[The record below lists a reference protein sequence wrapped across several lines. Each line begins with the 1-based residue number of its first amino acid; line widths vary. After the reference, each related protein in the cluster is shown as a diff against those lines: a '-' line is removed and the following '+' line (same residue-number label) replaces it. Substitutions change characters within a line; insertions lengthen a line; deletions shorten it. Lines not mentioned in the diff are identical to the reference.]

1 LVALVAV
8 LAVVSGSSAARRPT
22 SAEQMWMQQAG
33 FTGGAGTFR
42 DWAFVSTADP
52 HFGVYF
58 KRRCGGAAG
67 TCAAASPTYAFFL
80 RRRRLTRSARWRL
93 VAQAQ
98 LRPRDGKEVA
108 RMCRVASSAVRRD
121 LLAAICHVAK

>member
-1 LVALVAV
+1 
-8 LAVVSGSSAARRPT
+8 
-22 SAEQMWMQQAG
+22 MQQAG

-58 KRRCGGAAG
+58 KRPCGGAAG

-80 RRRRLTRSARWRL
+80 RRRRLTRSARWSL
-93 VAQAQ
+93 GGGGE
-98 LRPRDGKEVA
+98 LRPRDGKEVGD
-108 RMCRVASSAVRRD
+108 MCRVASSAVRRD